1 MPIEP
6 TDEEMFLD
14 YEEVRMRGD
23 YYTMLDSRARIE
35 SGLTE
40 EQYLYV
46 MKNYKRLADLY
57 KRQLTSDKQYAIIT
71 T

>member
-14 YEEVRMRGD
+14 YEEVRMSGD
-23 YYTMLDSRARIE
+23 YNMSDSRARIE
-35 SGLTE
+35 TGLTE
-40 EQYLYV
+40 DQYLYV
-46 MKNYKRLADLY
+46 MENYTRLANLY

>member
-14 YEEVRMRGD
+14 YEEVRMSGN
-23 YYTMLDSRARIE
+23 YNMFDSRARIE

-46 MKNYKRLADLY
+46 MKNYIRLANLY
-57 KRQLTSDKQYAIIT
+57 KR
-71 T
+71 

>member
-14 YEEVRMRGD
+14 YEEVRMSGN
-23 YYTMLDSRARIE
+23 YNMFDSRARIE

-57 KRQLTSDKQYAIIT
+57 KR
-71 T
+71 

>member
-14 YEEVRMRGD
+14 YEEVRMSGN
-23 YYTMLDSRARIE
+23 YNMFDSRARIE

-46 MKNYKRLADLY
+46 MKNYKRLANLY
-57 KRQLTSDKQYAIIT
+57 KR
-71 T
+71 

>member
-6 TDEEMFLD
+6 TDEEMFRA
-14 YEEVRMRGD
+14 YEEVRMSGD
-23 YYTMLDSRARIE
+23 YNMFDSRARIE

-46 MKNYKRLADLY
+46 MKNYKRSADLY
-57 KRQLTSDKQYAIIT
+57 KR
-71 T
+71 

>member
-23 YYTMLDSRARIE
+23 YYTMFDSRARIE